1 MFRSAVTGC
10 GCCGQRLPSVLGRG
24 SRHRKRLGDH
34 LAAVL
39 SPLPTAP
46 PTSLYKTKPTNV
58 ISSNVIACPLLFSPR
73 QTFFVVQRVS
83 VNVGQGMGAKAAP
96 AVPEKAAVT
105 AKAAMTAVTAVTA
118 MAAKAPSATAS
129 PRTAS
134 APRPLVRRASREA
147 TSRSACQ
154 NCHVPMSLCHCQK
167 SACSICGLSALNCS
181 CKARPSSASPRPASA
196 PVCQKCAKLDESLSK
211 AQAQHKVL
219 ERELA
224 ARRVGHVGHAG
235 HVARPAA
242 AMEARPVGLC

>member
-1 MFRSAVTGC
+1 MGAVT
-10 GCCGQRLPSVLGRG
+10 
-24 SRHRKRLGDH
+24 K
-34 LAAVL
+34 
-39 SPLPTAP
+39 SP
-46 PTSLYKTKPTNV
+46 
-58 ISSNVIACPLLFSPR
+58 
-73 QTFFVVQRVS
+73 
-83 VNVGQGMGAKAAP
+83 P
-96 AVPEKAAVT
+96 AGTEKAALT
-105 AKAAMTAVTAVTA
+105 AKAAMTAVTAVA
-118 MAAKAPSATAS
+118 ALAAKRPPTAS

-154 NCHVPMSLCHCQK
+154 NCHVPMALCHCQK

-224 ARRVGHVGHAG
+224 ARRVGHVGHVGQAG
-235 HVARPAA
+235 QAGYVARPAA
-242 AMEARPVGLC
+242 LLQWRRPVRLVDRWMHVRVAAGGVALVAADGEGRAH

>member
-46 PTSLYKTKPTNV
+46 PTS
-58 ISSNVIACPLLFSPR
+58 CPLLFSPR

-83 VNVGQGMGAKAAP
+83 VNVGPGCMGAKAAP